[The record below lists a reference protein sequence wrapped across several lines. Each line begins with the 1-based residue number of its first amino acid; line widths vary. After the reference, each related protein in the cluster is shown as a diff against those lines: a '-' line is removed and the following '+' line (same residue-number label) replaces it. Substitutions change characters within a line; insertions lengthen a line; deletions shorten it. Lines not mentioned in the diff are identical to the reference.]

1 MWLSYPSREL
11 AETNQLNLVALT
23 DSQHHLAYDV
33 VTAYEN
39 CSFFIDE
46 YEFSAGAINN
56 LMSAKK
62 HLQKALALTKAAEVI
77 IDFEVTD

>member
-1 MWLSYPSREL
+1 MSRKKLSPE
-11 AETNQLNLVALT
+11 ALQSSLKG
-23 DSQHHLAYDV
+23 DLIPDV

-46 YEFSAGAINN
+46 YEFSAAAISN
-56 LMSAKK
+56 LLAAKK

-77 IDFEVTD
+77 IDFEVES

>member
-1 MWLSYPSREL
+1 MPRKKLP
-11 AETNQLNLVALT
+11 ATQLQQCIKGDLIP
-23 DSQHHLAYDV
+23 DV

-46 YEFSAGAINN
+46 YEFSAAAISN
-56 LMSAKK
+56 LLAAKK

-77 IDFEVTD
+77 IDFEVES